1 MSQSMAPVKIHENLI
16 SKCNELRINHQFID
30 AFKKIEYELL
40 KSPKDETLNKLHFEY
55 HPCWL
60 TPIEAGHCRL
70 TRRTG
75 DDVDFIKLLYSDS
88 SFLRKLNR
96 NIEPNIYF
104 EKLNERLKFELT
116 ATISE
121 YNSIFWIIRDHHSNP
136 WGIIG
141 LTDISLGNKR
151 AEILC
156 GVLNKAPKTIAVS
169 SNLLLFH
176 FFFNIIQ
183 FNKIIAFTYTDNPK
197 ATSNS
202 IKIGFQKE
210 GFFANHIWDSQDKKY
225 IDLCQLGL
233 LKENAF
239 SKNNMKLIKR
249 LLPDLYSKLVLSGD
263 FKDIAS

>member
-1 MSQSMAPVKIHENLI
+1 MEPVKIYEKLI
-16 SKCNELRINHQFID
+16 SECRHLRIHHQFIES
-30 AFKKIEYELL
+30 FRKIENKLI
-40 KSPKDETLNKLHFEY
+40 KFPQDEKLNQLHFEY

-70 TRRTG
+70 TRRTEG
-75 DDVDFIKLLYSDS
+75 DEDFIKFLYSDPI
-88 SFLRKLNR
+88 FLKKFNR
-96 NIEPNIYF
+96 NIEPINYF
-104 EKLNERLKFELT
+104 DNLKERLRFELT

-121 YNSIFWIIRDHHSNP
+121 YNSVFWIIRDHNSNP

-156 GVLNKAPKTIAVS
+156 GVLNNSPITIAVS
-169 SNLLLFH
+169 ANLLLFH

-202 IKIGFQKE
+202 IKIGFQQE
-210 GFFANHIWDSQDKKY
+210 GFFKNHVWSPQEKKY
-225 IDLCQLGL
+225 IDLYQLGL
-233 LKENAF
+233 LKDSAF
-239 SKNNMKLIKR
+239 SINNMKIIRK
-249 LLPDLYSKLVLSGD
+249 LLPDLYSKLLSSGH
-263 FKDIAS
+263 FKGVD